1 VNRSSRPGFYETF
14 TGKDSGKKVT
24 GMNGYVVE
32 MNSIRKSFGSVQAV
46 KDGQFNLKKGE
57 IHSLIG
63 ENGTGKST
71 MMKLLYGLYD
81 FDGGEIKI
89 KGENMNHITPKIAI
103 EKGIG
108 MVHQEFML
116 VNELTVLENIILGF
130 EPRKGCTIDF
140 EKAKNTVQNYI
151 DQYGMDIQMSKKINQ
166 ISVGEAQRVEI
177 IKILTRGADVIILD
191 EPTAVLTPQETRRL
205 FEILENLRKDGKSIV
220 FISHKLNEVME
231 ISDRITV
238 MRQGCFIGTVDKQDT
253 SPSDLARMMIG
264 REVFL
269 DIKKE
274 KADIGDVVLEVK
286 DLWTSGEKEISKIR
300 GVSMEVRAG
309 EIVGI
314 AGIDGNGQSE
324 FIEAITGLRRVE
336 KGSVILGGT
345 EITNFSPK
353 KSREAGLAHIPED
366 RNTRG
371 LNRTMTI
378 RENLVA
384 VQEDTAPF
392 AKGILVNDAASYPF
406 AKEMAEKFDIRPR
419 DTEIPTSSLSGGNA
433 QKVVVAREVS
443 IGGKLLVA
451 SQPTRGVDI
460 GAIESIRT
468 ILQDVKKKGLGVLL
482 VSADLEEIMSLSD
495 RIVVMYE
502 GRITGRMMAEEADE
516 EKLGLLMMGGHDMEG
531 HNIQEQEGGRQ

>member
-1 VNRSSRPGFYETF
+1 MS
-14 TGKDSGKKVT
+14 
-24 GMNGYVVE
+24 
-32 MNSIRKSFGSVQAV
+32 
-46 KDGQFNLKKGE
+46 
-57 IHSLIG
+57 
-63 ENGTGKST
+63 
-71 MMKLLYGLYD
+71 
-81 FDGGEIKI
+81 
-89 KGENMNHITPKIAI
+89 HITPKIAI

-116 VNELTVLENIILGF
+116 VSELTVLENIILGF

-140 EKAKNTVQNYI
+140 DKAKNTVQHYI

-177 IKILTRGADVIILD
+177 IKILTRGADIIILD

-324 FIEAITGLRRVE
+324 FIEAITV
-336 KGSVILGGT
+336 
-345 EITNFSPK
+345 
-353 KSREAGLAHIPED
+353 
-366 RNTRG
+366 
-371 LNRTMTI
+371 TI

-384 VQEDTAPF
+384 VQEDKAPF
-392 AKGILVNDAASYPF
+392 AKGIMVNDSASYPF

-531 HNIQEQEGGRQ
+531 CGIQEQEGGRQ